1 MEKIAAIAL
10 EEEEETITI
19 LVEEPSEEWDVVQS
33 ESVSAEPICDK
44 DGKVVEV
51 ENKDGVDKELK
62 VEERH
67 FGDPNEKS
75 QDAVMSQ
82 MDAISGTVSEEKR
95 EESLDACEVD
105 KDQSAV
111 KEELSVVD
119 NHQLVESTQDD
130 SKSAGTN
137 EQGTQGETAK
147 QTSEET
153 KELIKEKEVKVSE
166 DKITKVLESSSDK
179 KSQVTSKV
187 TEQKLEVTEKTV
199 KNEPKSGAKVKK
211 RNSRNRRS
219 QQGIAAAKRSSITE
233 EKKVVEEG
241 KESTTVSE
249 KSEDRSSVVSSV
261 KREEVVT
268 VTESVAEQQSLKVMR
283 QHVFDHVF
291 FGFCKHWNVTGIN
304 SY

>member
-153 KELIKEKEVKVSE
+153 KELIKVKEVKVSE
-166 DKITKVLESSSDK
+166 DKISKVLESSSDK
-179 KSQVTSKV
+179 KSEVSTLKV
-187 TEQKLEVTEKTV
+187 EVTEKTM

-233 EKKVVEEG
+233 EKKLVEEG
-241 KESTTVSE
+241 KEITAVSE
-249 KSEDRSSVVSSV
+249 KCEDRSNVVSSV

-283 QHVFDHVF
+283 QHVFDQIF
-291 FGFCKHWNVTGIN
+291 FGFCQHWNVASFN
-304 SY
+304 SF